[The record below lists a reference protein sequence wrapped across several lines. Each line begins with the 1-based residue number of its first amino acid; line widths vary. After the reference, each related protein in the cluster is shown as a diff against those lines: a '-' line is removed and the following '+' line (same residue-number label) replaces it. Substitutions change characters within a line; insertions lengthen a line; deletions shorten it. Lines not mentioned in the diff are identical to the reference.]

1 MHLHI
6 EPNNGLAIY
15 DQIVRQIKFAIAGG
29 SLREGELAPGVR
41 ELARELTINPNTVA
55 RAYQQLQFEEILE
68 TARGTGMVVKKAAAV
83 RCRKERGELI
93 QERLRSA
100 LLEAKKGGVATDELR
115 TLLDKE
121 LRRLEK
127 EETSK

>member
-1 MHLHI
+1 MHWHI
-6 EPNNGLAIY
+6 EPSNGLAIY

-29 SLREGELAPGVR
+29 TIREGELAPGVR

-68 TARGTGMVVKKAAAV
+68 TARGTGMVVKKAATA
-83 RCRKERGELI
+83 RCRKERRELI
-93 QERLRSA
+93 QERLNSA
-100 LLEAKKGGVATDELR
+100 LLEARKSGIATSELR

-121 LRRLEK
+121 LKRLEK
-127 EETSK
+127 EEASA